1 MTYEEFLKTKEYTIE
16 PSGFTAENLNENLFD
31 YQQAITKWA
40 LRIGKAALFE
50 DTGLGKTIQQLSWAD
65 AVAKHTG
72 GTVLILAPLAV
83 SKQTAQEAS
92 KFGITCNLAEGQEDI
107 KPGINITNYEKI
119 HKFDTDSFSGVVL
132 DESSI
137 LKSYAGKTTK
147 DLQERFAY
155 TPYKL
160 CCTATPSPNDYT
172 EIGTTAEFLG
182 VMPRSEM
189 LATFFINDSI
199 KKKGKNDR
207 IGWRLKRHA
216 EKEFFRWMATWSMM
230 IKSSADLGYN
240 GEKFVL
246 PKLHVKANIL
256 KSEPDAESLFVE
268 YAETLQERR
277 EARKQSLDERVEM
290 AKNIAR
296 TKENCLIWCDYN
308 NESTALHKAI
318 RESVEVKGSDTPEH
332 KEKAMM
338 GFASGDVKY
347 LVTKPSICGFGMNWQ
362 NCHDMIFC
370 GLSDSYEQF
379 YQAIRRCYR
388 FGQKHEVNVHVII
401 SEKEMNVLNN
411 IKRKQAD
418 HDRMSIEMVK
428 VMSESAKVEL
438 FGQQRK
444 KTDYIPEIAM
454 EVPAWFPF

>member
-1 MTYEEFLKTKEYTIE
+1 MTYEEFLETKEYTLE
-16 PSGFTAENLNENLFD
+16 PSGFNVENLNSNLFD
-31 YQQAITKWA
+31 YQKAITEWA

-65 AVAKHTG
+65 AVAKHTNG
-72 GTVLILAPLAV
+72 KVLILAPLAV
-83 SKQTAQEAS
+83 SKQTAKEAS
-92 KFGITCNLAEGQEDI
+92 KFDIICNLAECQDDI
-107 KPGINITNYEKI
+107 KQGINITNYEKI
-119 HKFDTDSFSGVVL
+119 HNFDTDVFDGVVL

-147 DLQERFAY
+147 ELQERFAY
-155 TPYKL
+155 TKYKL

-182 VMPRSEM
+182 IMPRGEM

-216 EKEFFRWMATWSMM
+216 EKEFFKWMATWSMM
-230 IKSSADLGYN
+230 IKSPSDIGFD
-240 GEKFVL
+240 GKKFIL
-246 PKLHVKANIL
+246 PKLNIKTSIL
-256 KSEPDAESLFVE
+256 KSEPNDDSLFVE

-277 EARKQSLDERVEM
+277 EARKNSLEERVNM
-290 AKNIAR
+290 AKDIALS
-296 TKENCLIWCDYN
+296 KENCLIWCDYN

-318 RESVEVKGSDTPEH
+318 QGSVEVKGSDKPEH
-332 KEKAMM
+332 KEQAMM
-338 GFASGDVKY
+338 GFANGDVRY

-388 FGQKHEVNVHVII
+388 FGQQHDVNVHVII

-418 HDRMSIEMVK
+418 HERMSVEMVK

-438 FGQQRK
+438 FGRERK
-444 KTDYIPEIAM
+444 KTDYVPNIEMELPNWIP
-454 EVPAWFPF
+454 F